1 MDKRL
6 GIMQNLLCALVRFYQ
21 FAISPLKSPCCRFEP
36 SCSEYA
42 IQAISQHGVIR
53 GLGLATWRILRCHPF
68 YRGNLYDPVPP
79 PKPRH

>member
-1 MDKRL
+1 MGEGL
-6 GIMQNLLCALVRFYQ
+6 GMMQRLLCSLVRFYQ
-21 FAISPLKSPCCRFEP
+21 LAISPLKPRCCRFEP

-42 IQAISQHGVIR
+42 IQAISRHGVIR

-79 PKPRH
+79 PRQRH